1 MMNKYRELI
10 NNPGFLQYTRND
22 YSFYRGSKN
31 IYLAPKGCGKSTF
44 LQFLK
49 LYYDEKEDASD
60 LHVYGNGNMNKL
72 HVIYLDFS
80 DFSARSYEEALHYL
94 NLKISE
100 LYYSHIDIYDQSYHK
115 SYFINALEGKLS
127 QKKLSSAINVLNDKP
142 YHIKEE
148 PLILIDDF
156 TRPLV
161 YAKLHG
167 YHNAMKTLLESMIDI
182 NAYLHNYAIILTGD
196 IPNGK
201 NLDYSLTRYYSFNNP
216 YDLPHAKEIYRRNT
230 DEELLP
236 VQFKQFGNCSL
247 SIRIAR
253 SLLSDAK
260 PYTYAIGDDL
270 LVKTK
275 QMRTD
280 LEIQQ
285 KKSNKMDLDFIK
297 QEKLDYAYQLPA
309 DIPRISSHYGD
320 HAYPI
325 GNDPQHLNDL
335 LRDIYHHVYYIDF
348 VEIYK
353 YMLNYNED
361 IKTDWKDISSH
372 NLGDYSSSDW
382 AEYSSPLRVRYYQ
395 WIKVIVSLKD
405 PTHVARFF
413 NDCLDYLVEHATEGY
428 HAKASKKYRDDNV
441 HFWVTRK
448 DFFPFEEYLK
458 KHQKLMS
465 NDLPFIAYRGKL
477 GITKE
482 YSDRSHNSS
491 FAKIISLYLQHI
503 TSEDEISFTSMMD
516 LFVKAWN
523 MELDDTTFEHT
534 SALDLVLLLET
545 ADVLTNKTS
554 LHDDHLLLSGNAERF
569 YTLADCENWKQYE
582 RKMLRK

>member
-1 MMNKYRELI
+1 MNKYRELL
-10 NNPGFLQYTRND
+10 NTPGFLPYTHND
-22 YSFYRGSKN
+22 HSFYCSSKS
-31 IYLAPKGCGKSTF
+31 IYLAPKGCGKSTYI
-44 LQFLK
+44 QFMK
-49 LYYDEKEDASD
+49 LYDDEKEDASD
-60 LHVYGNGNMNKL
+60 LHVHDDGDMNKL

-100 LYYSHIDIYDQSYHK
+100 LYYSHIDMYDQSYHK
-115 SYFINALEGKLS
+115 SYFIDALEGKLS
-127 QKKLSSAINVLNDKP
+127 PNKLSSAIYVLNNTL
-142 YHIKEE
+142 HIKKK

-156 TRPLV
+156 TCPLL

-167 YHNAMKTLLESMIDI
+167 YHNAMKTLLESMINL
-182 NAYLHNYAIILTGD
+182 NAYMYHYSIILTGD
-196 IPNGK
+196 IPNGI
-201 NLDYSLTRYYSFNNP
+201 NLDYSLTRYYSFRNP
-216 YDLPHAKEIYRRNT
+216 YSLPHAEEIYRRNT
-230 DEELLP
+230 GEELLP
-236 VQFKQFGNCSL
+236 VRFKKFSNCPL
-247 SIRIAR
+247 SIPTAR
-253 SLLSDAK
+253 SLISDAK
-260 PYTYAIGDDL
+260 PYTYAIGEEL

-275 QMRTD
+275 QMRIELQKSKQME
-280 LEIQQ
+280 LEFNKQ
-285 KKSNKMDLDFIK
+285 K
-297 QEKLDYAYQLPA
+297 KLDYAYQLPA
-309 DIPRISSHYGD
+309 DIPRISPHCGD
-320 HAYPI
+320 HAYPL

-335 LRDIYHHVYYIDF
+335 LRDIYQHVYYADY
-348 VEIYK
+348 VDIYK
-353 YMLNYNED
+353 YMLNYKED
-361 IKTDWKDISSH
+361 IQTDWKDISSH
-372 NLGDYSSSDW
+372 GLDDYSSSDW
-382 AEYSSPLRVRYYQ
+382 VEYSSPLRVHYYK
-395 WIKVIVSLKD
+395 WIKVVVSLKD
-405 PTHVARFF
+405 QTHVARFF

-428 HAKASKKYRDDNV
+428 HAKASKKYRNDNV

-523 MELDDTTFEHT
+523 MELDDTTFNDT

-554 LHDDHLLLSGNAERF
+554 VHDEHLLLSGDEEKF
-569 YTLADCENWKQYE
+569 YTLADCRNWKQYE
-582 RKMLRK
+582 KKMLRN